1 MHRDATLEEPEP
13 EGGWMRVRKRQGALA
28 VVPKDFYPQVWAMM
42 HHCKGIV
49 IGDKMERRNRLDSA
63 TLLSEMTAGEN
74 NFAIWVEH
82 LLNKIEFPEYRQ
94 LNIEALQSMANL
106 TRASR

>member
-1 MHRDATLEEPEP
+1 
-13 EGGWMRVRKRQGALA
+13 MRARKRQGTLA
-28 VVPKDFYPQVWAMM
+28 EVPQDFYPQVWQLM

-49 IGDKMERRNRLDSA
+49 IGDKMERRNRLDSDS
-63 TLLSEMTAGEN
+63 LLAEMTAGEN

-94 LNIEALQSMANL
+94 LNIEALQALASLMRPPKICGL
-106 TRASR
+106 TTISRWTF